1 VDKFQAFNYG
11 RVKVAQQIAD
21 RRDID
26 FVLFEQLDTEKMAR
40 EKAFA
45 GLDRKAF
52 EMIIT
57 EARNFAIKE
66 LLPCYID
73 SDRIG
78 VTFDNGKVKVPESFH
93 RPFKLLV
100 EGEWT
105 SMCEDPELGGQ
116 GLPHII
122 DRAAREY
129 LSGACGALVAYAQ
142 MGHGTG
148 KMIELYGTPEQKKLF
163 INKLYDGVW
172 GGTMVLT
179 EPNAGSDVGALTTS
193 AKKNADGTYSIS
205 GNKIFITNGDHDLA
219 DNIIHPVLARVEGAP
234 EGTKGISIFIVPKI
248 WVNPDGSLGQPND
261 VVCTG
266 IEEKTGIHGSATCS
280 LAFGGKGQCRGFLL
294 GEEGMGMKVMFKM
307 MNEARQDVGFQG
319 LFAASRAY
327 LYAVNYARERLQG
340 KELGTGKDAPAQVPI
355 IRHPDVR
362 RMLMWMKCYV
372 EGLRSLIYYVESLF
386 DRGHCATDPAVKK
399 ACGDEA
405 ELLTPIIKSMGSDR
419 GFDIC
424 VQAIQVYGGYG
435 YIQEYPVEQLM
446 RDTKIASLYEGTNG
460 IQAMDLLGRKLG
472 LNNGAVFMSM
482 LNQMNATIKKAKA
495 IEGLQAMADEAQIA
509 VNRLG
514 ELAMIMG
521 KRAMSADFKTAFAH
535 ATPFLNV
542 TGDVIMAW
550 MLLWRAQVAAEK
562 LAKGAA
568 QKDVA
573 FYKGQIKSAD
583 FFIGT
588 VLPVTLGGMDS
599 IVKGNNAAIAID
611 EASFGG

>member
-1 VDKFQAFNYG
+1 M
-11 RVKVAQQIAD
+11 AQQIAD

-26 FVLFEQLDTEKMAR
+26 FVLYEQLDTEKLAK
-40 EKAFA
+40 EPAFA

-52 EMIIT
+52 DMIIN

-66 LLPCYID
+66 LLPVYVD

-78 VTFDNGKVKVPESFH
+78 VHFENGKVTVPESFH
-93 RPFKLLV
+93 KPFKMLL
-100 EGEWT
+100 ENEFT
-105 SMCEDPELGGQ
+105 SMCEDPEWGGQ

-129 LSGACGALVAYAQ
+129 LSGACGALVAYGQ

-148 KMIELYGTPEQKKLF
+148 KMIDLHGTQKQKELYLK
-163 INKLYDGVW
+163 NLYTGKW

-193 AKKNADGTYSIS
+193 AKKNADGTYSIT
-205 GNKIFITNGDHDLA
+205 GNKIFITNGEHNLSE
-219 DNIIHPVLARVEGAP
+219 NIIHPVLARVEGAP
-234 EGTKGISIFIVPKI
+234 AGTKGISIFIVPKI
-248 WVNPDGSLGQPND
+248 WVNDDGSLGQPND

-266 IEEKTGIHGSATCS
+266 IEEKCGIHGSATCS
-280 LAFGGKGQCRGFLL
+280 LAFGGKGQCKGYLL
-294 GEEGMGMKVMFKM
+294 GQEGMGMKIMFMM
-307 MNEARQDVGFQG
+307 MNEARTDVGFQG

-340 KELGTGKDAPAQVPI
+340 KELGSAKDAPDQVPI
-355 IRHPDVR
+355 IKHPDVR

-372 EGLRSLIYYVESLF
+372 EGLRSMIYYAESLF
-386 DRGHCATDPAVKK
+386 DKIHCSKDPAVKK
-399 ACGDEA
+399 ACSDEA
-405 ELLTPIIKSMGSDR
+405 ELLTPFIKSLGSDR

-460 IQAMDLLGRKLG
+460 IQAMDFLGRKMG
-472 LNNGAVFMSM
+472 LNGGAVFMNM
-482 LNQMNATIKKAKA
+482 LNQMNGIIKKAKET
-495 IEGLQAMADEAQIA
+495 EGLKAMADEFQTA
-509 VNRLG
+509 VHRLG
-514 ELAMIMG
+514 EVAMIMG
-521 KRAMSADFKTAFAH
+521 KRAMSAEFKTAFAH
-535 ATPFLNV
+535 ATPFLNA
-542 TGDVIMAW
+542 TGDIIMAW
-550 MLLWRAQVAAEK
+550 MLLWRAQVAATK
-562 LAKGAA
+562 LPKAA

-583 FFIGT
+583 FFINT
-588 VLPVTLGGMDS
+588 VLPGALGTM
-599 IVKGNNAAIAID
+599 NAIAKGSAAAVEID
-611 EASFGG
+611 EASFGGL

>member
-1 VDKFQAFNYG
+1 M
-11 RVKVAQQIAD
+11 AQQIAD

-26 FVLFEQLDTEKMAR
+26 FVLYEQLDTQKLAK

-52 EMIIT
+52 DMIIT
-57 EARNFAIKE
+57 EARNFAVKE
-66 LLPCYID
+66 LLPVYVD

-78 VTFDNGKVKVPESFH
+78 VTFDNGKVKVPDSFR

-122 DRAAREY
+122 DRAVREY
-129 LSGACGALVAYAQ
+129 LSGACGSLVAYAQ

-148 KMIELYGTPEQKKLF
+148 KMIELYGTPELKKLF
-163 INKLYDGVW
+163 INNLYDGIW

-179 EPNAGSDVGALTTS
+179 EANAGSDVGALTTS
-193 AKKNADGTYSIS
+193 AKKNSDGTYSIT
-205 GNKIFITNGDHDLA
+205 GNKIFITNGEHDLT

-234 EGTKGISIFIVPKI
+234 EGTRGISIFIVPKI
-248 WVNPDGSLGQPND
+248 WVNPDGTLGQPND

-266 IEEKTGIHGSATCS
+266 IEEKTGIHGSATCT

-294 GEEGMGMKVMFKM
+294 GEEGMGMKIMFKM

-340 KELGTGKDAPAQVPI
+340 KELGSPKDAPAQVPI

-386 DRGHCATDPAVKK
+386 DRAHCSDDPAVKK
-399 ACGDEA
+399 ACNDEA

-472 LNNGAVFMSM
+472 LNNGQVFMNM
-482 LNQMNATIKKAKA
+482 LNQMNEIVKKAEA
-495 IEGLQAMADEAQIA
+495 TEGLQAIA
-509 VNRLG
+509 AETQAAVARLG
-514 ELAMIMG
+514 EVAMIMG
-521 KRAMSADFKTAFAH
+521 TRAMSADFKTAFAH
-535 ATPFLNV
+535 ATPFLNA
-542 TGDVIMAW
+542 TGDVVMAW
-550 MLLWRAQVAAEK
+550 MLLWRAQVAATQ

-573 FYKGQIKSAD
+573 FYKGQIKSAE
-583 FFIGT
+583 FFADTI
-588 VLPVTLGGMDS
+588 LPVTLGSMNA
-599 IVKGNNAAIAID
+599 IAKGSPAAIEIE
-611 EASFGG
+611 EAAFGG

>member
-1 VDKFQAFNYG
+1 M
-11 RVKVAQQIAD
+11 AQQIAD

-26 FVLFEQLDTEKMAR
+26 FVLYEQLDTEKLGK

-52 EMIIT
+52 DMIIT

-66 LLPCYID
+66 LLPVYVD

-78 VTFDNGKVKVPESFH
+78 VTFKEGKVTVPASFH
-93 RPFKLLV
+93 KPFKLLL
-100 EGEWT
+100 ENEFT

-129 LSGACGALVAYAQ
+129 LSGACGALVAYGQ

-148 KMIELYGTPEQKKLF
+148 KMIELYGTPEQKELYLK
-163 INKLYDGVW
+163 KLYTGEW

-193 AKKNADGTYSIS
+193 AKKNDDGTYSIT
-205 GNKIFITNGDHDLA
+205 GDKIFITNGEHDLS

-234 EGTKGISIFIVPKI
+234 AGVKGISIFIVPKI
-248 WVNPDGSLGQPND
+248 WVNDDGSLGEPND

-280 LAFGGKGQCRGFLL
+280 LAFGSKGQCKGYLL
-294 GEEGMGMKVMFKM
+294 GEEGLGMRVMFKM

-327 LYAVNYARERLQG
+327 LHALDYARERLQG
-340 KELGTGKDAPAQVPI
+340 PEMGAKDSPAQVPI

-372 EGLRSLIYYVESLF
+372 EGLRSLVYYVESLF
-386 DRGHCATDPAVKK
+386 DQIHCSDDDTVKEESDDMI
-399 ACGDEA
+399 G
-405 ELLTPIIKSMGSDR
+405 LLTPIIKSLGSDR

-472 LNNGAVFMSM
+472 WKKGATFMAMLKQVADVINNAKEMD
-482 LNQMNATIKKAKA
+482 ATKELAAEMEKVV
-495 IEGLQAMADEAQIA
+495 G
-509 VNRLG
+509 RLG
-514 ELAMIMG
+514 ETAATIG
-521 KRAMSADFKTAFAH
+521 KRAASAEFKTAFAH
-535 ATPFLNV
+535 ATPFLNAM
-542 TGDVIMAW
+542 GDVVMAW
-550 MLLWRAQVAAEK
+550 MLLWRANVAATK
-562 LAKGAA
+562 LAGGAK
-568 QKDVA
+568 QKDEA

-583 FFIGT
+583 FFINT
-588 VLPVTLGGMDS
+588 VLPVTLGSMDS
-599 IVKGNNAAIAID
+599 IVKGSKAAIEIE

>member
-1 VDKFQAFNYG
+1 M
-11 RVKVAQQIAD
+11 AQQIAD

-26 FVLFEQLDTEKMAR
+26 FVLYEQLDTEKLAK

-52 EMIIT
+52 DMIIT
-57 EARNFAIKE
+57 EVRNFAIKE
-66 LLPCYID
+66 LLPAYLD
-73 SDRIG
+73 GDRIG
-78 VTFDNGKVKVPESFH
+78 VTFESGKVRVPASYH
-93 RPFKLLV
+93 RPHKLIV
-100 EGEWT
+100 EGEWA
-105 SMCEDPELGGQ
+105 SMTEDPELGGQ

-122 DRAAREY
+122 ARAAREY
-129 LSGACGALVAYAQ
+129 LSGANGTLSAYA
-142 MGHGTG
+142 MLGHGTG
-148 KMIELYGTPEQKKLF
+148 KMIELYGTQAQKELFLKKL
-163 INKLYDGVW
+163 YSGVW

-193 AKKNADGTYSIS
+193 AVKNSDGTYTIT
-205 GNKIFITNGDHDLA
+205 GNKIFITNGEHDLA

-234 EGTKGISIFIVPKI
+234 EGTRGISIFIVPKI

-266 IEEKTGIHGSATCS
+266 IEEKMGIHGSATCS
-280 LAFGGKGQCRGFLL
+280 LAFGGKNQCRGFLL
-294 GEEGMGMKVMFKM
+294 GEEGMGMKIMFKM

-319 LFAASRAY
+319 LVGASRAY
-327 LYAVNYARERLQG
+327 LYALNYARERLQG
-340 KELGTGKDAPAQVPI
+340 RELGAGKDAPPQAPI

-372 EGLRSLIYYVESLF
+372 EGLRSLVYYVESLF
-386 DRGHCATDPAVKK
+386 DRMHCSSDPAVKK
-399 ACGDEA
+399 ECNDMA

-419 GFDIC
+419 GFDVC

-446 RDTKIASLYEGTNG
+446 RDSKIASLYEGTNG

-472 LNNGAVFMSM
+472 LNQGAVFMSM
-482 LNQMNATIKKAKA
+482 LEKMTATIKKAK
-495 IEGLQAMADEAQIA
+495 ETDGLQSVAAEAETA
-509 VNRLG
+509 VTRLA
-514 ELAMIMG
+514 ELAMVIG
-521 KRAMSADFKTAFAH
+521 QRAASAQFRAAFAH

-550 MLLWRAQVAAEK
+550 MLLWRAQIAAAK

-568 QKDVA
+568 QKDVP
-573 FYKGQIKSAD
+573 FYQGQIKSAE
-583 FFIGT
+583 FFMGT
-588 VLPVTLGGMDS
+588 ILPVTLGGMDS
-599 IVKGNNAAIAID
+599 IARGNAAAIEID

>member
-1 VDKFQAFNYG
+1 MVRFLARRYEM
-11 RVKVAQQIAD
+11 AQQIAD
-21 RRDID
+21 RRDVD
-26 FVLFEQLDTEKMAR
+26 FVLYEQLDTAKLAK

-52 EMIIT
+52 DMIIT

-66 LLPCYID
+66 LLPVYED

-78 VTFDNGKVKVPESFH
+78 VTFDNGNVTVPKSFH
-93 RPFKLLV
+93 KPFKLLL
-100 EGEWT
+100 ENEFT

-129 LSGACGALVAYAQ
+129 LSGACGSLVAYGQ

-148 KMIELYGTPEQKKLF
+148 KMIELYGTQEQKDLYLK
-163 INKLYDGVW
+163 KLYTGEW

-193 AKKNADGTYSIS
+193 AKKNDDGTYSIT
-205 GNKIFITNGDHDLA
+205 GEKIFITNGEHDLS

-234 EGTKGISIFIVPKI
+234 AGVKGISIFIVPKI
-248 WVNPDGSLGQPND
+248 WVNNDGSLGEPND

-280 LAFGGKGQCRGFLL
+280 LAFGGKGQCKGYLL
-294 GEEGMGMKVMFKM
+294 GEEGLGMKVMFKM

-327 LYAVNYARERLQG
+327 LYALNYARERLQG
-340 KELGTGKDAPAQVPI
+340 PEMGNPDSPPQVPI
-355 IRHPDVR
+355 IKHPDVR

-372 EGLRSLIYYVESLF
+372 EGLRSLVYYVESLF
-386 DRGHCATDPAVKK
+386 DRIHCSDDPEEK
-399 ACGDEA
+399 AACDDMIG
-405 ELLTPIIKSMGSDR
+405 LLTPIIKSLGSDR

-435 YIQEYPVEQLM
+435 YIKEYPVEQLM

-472 LNNGAVFMSM
+472 WKKGATFMEM
-482 LNQMNATIKKAKA
+482 FGQMSGVIKKAK
-495 IEGLQAMADEAQIA
+495 ELDSLKEIA
-509 VNRLG
+509 AEMETAVKGLG
-514 ELAMIMG
+514 ETAAIIG
-521 KRAMSADFKTAFAH
+521 KRAASAEFKTAFAH
-535 ATPFLNV
+535 ATPFLNAM
-542 TGDVIMAW
+542 GDVVMAW
-550 MLLWRAQVAAEK
+550 MLLWRAQVAAVK
-562 LAKGAA
+562 LDSGAK

-583 FFIGT
+583 FFINT
-588 VLPVTLGGMDS
+588 VLPVTMGSMQS
-599 IVKGNNAAIAID
+599 IQKGNKAAIEIEED
-611 EASFGG
+611 SFCG

>member
-1 VDKFQAFNYG
+1 M
-11 RVKVAQQIAD
+11 AQQIAD

-26 FVLFEQLDTEKMAR
+26 FVLYEQLDTEKLAK

-52 EMIIT
+52 DMIIT
-57 EARNFAIKE
+57 EARKFAIKE
-66 LLPCYID
+66 LLPTYVD

-78 VTFDNGKVKVPESFH
+78 VTFDNGKVTVPESFH
-93 RPFKLLV
+93 RPFKLLL
-100 EGEWT
+100 ENEFT
-105 SMCEDPELGGQ
+105 SMCEDPEFGGQ
-116 GLPHII
+116 GLPHIV

-129 LSGACGALVAYAQ
+129 LSGACGALVAYGQ

-148 KMIELYGTPEQKKLF
+148 KMIELYGTQEQKDLYLK
-163 INKLYDGVW
+163 KLYTGAW

-193 AKKNADGTYSIS
+193 AVKNDDGTYSIT
-205 GNKIFITNGDHDLA
+205 GDKIFITNGEHDLS

-234 EGTKGISIFIVPKI
+234 EGIKGISIFIVPKV
-248 WVNPDGSLGQPND
+248 WVNNDGSLGETND
-261 VVCTG
+261 VICTG

-280 LAFGGKGQCRGFLL
+280 LAFGGKGKCRGYLL
-294 GEEGMGMKVMFKM
+294 GEEGMGMKIMFKM

-327 LYAVNYARERLQG
+327 LYALNYARERLQG
-340 KELGTGKDAPAQVPI
+340 KELGAGKDAPAQAPI

-386 DRGHCATDPAVKK
+386 DRTHCTDDPEIKK
-399 ACGDEA
+399 TCSDEA

-472 LNNGAVFMSM
+472 LNNGKVFMNL
-482 LNQMNATIKKAKA
+482 LNQMNETINKAKT
-495 IEGLQAMADEAQIA
+495 IDSIKSIADETQIA

-514 ELAMIMG
+514 ELAMIIG
-521 KRAMSADFKTAFAH
+521 KRAASAEFKTAFAH
-535 ATPFLNV
+535 ATPFLNA
-542 TGDVIMAW
+542 TGDVVMAW
-550 MLLWRAQVAAEK
+550 MLLWRAQVAATK
-562 LAKGAA
+562 LADGAK

-573 FYKGQIKSAD
+573 FYEGQIKSAD
-583 FFIGT
+583 FFINT
-588 VLPVTLGGMDS
+588 VIPGTLGIMNS
-599 IVKGNNAAIAID
+599 IERGSNAAIEID

>member
-1 VDKFQAFNYG
+1 L
-11 RVKVAQQIAD
+11 AQQIAD

-26 FVLFEQLDTEKMAR
+26 FVLYEQLDTEKLGK

-52 EMIIT
+52 DMIIT

-66 LLPCYID
+66 LLPVYVD

-78 VTFDNGKVKVPESFH
+78 VSFKDGKVTVPESFH
-93 RPFKLLV
+93 KPFKLLL
-100 EGEWT
+100 ENEFT

-129 LSGACGALVAYAQ
+129 LSGACGSLVAYGQ

-148 KMIELYGTPEQKKLF
+148 KMIELYGTPEQKDLYLK
-163 INKLYDGVW
+163 KLYTGEW

-179 EPNAGSDVGALTTS
+179 EPQAGSDLGSLTTS
-193 AKKNADGTYSIS
+193 AVKNDDGTYTIT
-205 GNKIFITNGDHDLA
+205 GDKIFITNGEHDLA
-219 DNIIHPVLARVEGAP
+219 ENIIHPVLARVEGAP
-234 EGTKGISIFIVPKI
+234 AGVKGISIFIVPKI
-248 WVNPDGSLGQPND
+248 WVNDDGSLGEPND

-280 LAFGGKGQCRGFLL
+280 LSFGSKGKCKGYLL
-294 GEEGMGMKVMFKM
+294 GVEGLGLKIMFSM

-340 KELGTGKDAPAQVPI
+340 PEMGRKDSPPQVPI

-362 RMLMWMKCYV
+362 RMLMWMKSYV
-372 EGLRSLIYYVESLF
+372 EGLRSLVYYVESHF
-386 DRGHCATDPAVKK
+386 DRMHCTDDPAVK
-399 ACGDEA
+399 EA
-405 ELLTPIIKSMGSDR
+405 SDDMIGLLTPIIKSLGSDR

-472 LNNGAVFMSM
+472 WKKGATFMEM
-482 LNQMNATIKKAKA
+482 LNQMNETMKKAREIDSLKS
-495 IEGLQAMADEAQIA
+495 IADEAQTA
-509 VNRLG
+509 VNRLA
-514 ELAMIMG
+514 ELAMIIG
-521 KRAMSADFKTAFAH
+521 KRAASADFKTAFAH
-535 ATPFLNV
+535 ATPFLNAM
-542 TGDVIMAW
+542 GDVVMAW
-550 MLLWRAQVAAEK
+550 MLMWRAQVAATK
-562 LAKGAA
+562 LANGAK

-573 FYKGQIKSAD
+573 FYEGQIKTAD
-583 FFIGT
+583 FFVNT
-588 VLPVTLGGMDS
+588 VLPVTLGSMTS
-599 IVKGNNAAIAID
+599 IERGCKAAIEID
-611 EASFGG
+611 EASFGA

>member
-1 VDKFQAFNYG
+1 M
-11 RVKVAQQIAD
+11 AQQIAD

-26 FVLFEQLDTEKMAR
+26 FVLYEQLDTEKLAK
-40 EKAFA
+40 EKAFD

-52 EMIIT
+52 DMIIT
-57 EARNFAIKE
+57 EARNFAVKE
-66 LLPCYID
+66 LLPVYVD

-78 VTFDNGKVKVPESFH
+78 VTLENGKVKVPESFH

-105 SMCEDPELGGQ
+105 SMCEAPELGGQ

-122 DRAAREY
+122 DRAVREY

-148 KMIELYGTPEQKKLF
+148 KMIELYGTAEQKKLF
-163 INKLYDGVW
+163 INKLYDGIW

-179 EPNAGSDVGALTTS
+179 ESNAGSDVGALTTS
-193 AKKNADGTYSIS
+193 AHKNADGTYTIT
-205 GNKIFITNGDHDLA
+205 GDKIFITNGEHDLTE
-219 DNIIHPVLARVEGAP
+219 NIIHPVLARVEGAP
-234 EGTKGISIFIVPKI
+234 AGVRGISIFIVPKI
-248 WVNPDGSLGQPND
+248 WVNPDGTLGQPND

-280 LAFGGKGQCRGFLL
+280 LAFGSKGQCRGLLL
-294 GEEGMGMKVMFKM
+294 GQEGMGMKIMFKM

-327 LYAVNYARERLQG
+327 LYAVNYARERRQG
-340 KELGTGKDAPAQVPI
+340 KELGSPKDAPAQVPI

-386 DRGHCATDPAVKK
+386 DRAHCSDDPAVKK
-399 ACGDEA
+399 ACNDEA

-435 YIQEYPVEQLM
+435 YIKEYPVEQLM

-472 LNNGAVFMSM
+472 LNNGQVFMNM
-482 LNQMNATIKKAKA
+482 LGQMHAIIEKAKA
-495 IEGLQAMADEAQIA
+495 SEGLQAVATEFKTA
-509 VNRLG
+509 VDRLG
-514 ELAMIMG
+514 EVAMIMG
-521 KRAMSADFKTAFAH
+521 TRAMSAEFKTAFAH
-535 ATPFLNV
+535 ASPFLNA

-550 MLLWRAQVAAEK
+550 MLLWRAQVAATK

-568 QKDVA
+568 TKDGA
-573 FYKGQIKSAD
+573 FYKGQIKSAE
-583 FFIGT
+583 FFINT
-588 VLPVTLGGMDS
+588 ILPVTLGSMNA
-599 IVKGNNAAIAID
+599 IAKGSPAAIEID
-611 EASFGG
+611 EDAFGG